1 MNGLIDAMVGSAAMG
16 VPQNKDNS
24 FEKRTSE
31 KLHVQ
36 QDHVELKKK

>member
-24 FEKRTSE
+24 FEKRRVKNYTYS
-31 KLHVQ
+31 KTMLS
-36 QDHVELKKK
+36 